1 MHRIKFFLILLIA
14 LMIIPSLSVKAE
26 TTSFYEGEYIQGI
39 WMNKYNPLNKI
50 TYYQTARF
58 FRENG
63 TNDFAYCIQPFEFFD
78 GASSYESTTNQTT
91 LSNVQREKVALIAH
105 FGYGYKNHTEPKW
118 YAITQLMI
126 WKASAEYGDYYFTN
140 SLNGDRINAYNAEIN
155 EINNLV
161 NNYNKL
167 PSIANQTYEL
177 VEDNY
182 YEIIDTNNVLSNYKT
197 NSDFI
202 TIDNNKLIVNNPKE
216 GNYEISL
223 IRKEDYYNKPLLFW
237 KSTTS
242 QNLVETG
249 DITSKE
255 IKINI
260 NVKKTSI
267 NLTKVDADTK
277 ETIPQGKASLDGALY
292 NLYDKEN
299 NYIDTLEII
308 NNTARI
314 ENLDYGTYYLK
325 EEKPGVGYN
334 IDDTIYE
341 LTINSDIPNIE
352 KILENKVIKAKVT
365 INKQYGDSN
374 NMSNEENISFNFYNS
389 KKELYTTE
397 TTNKDGI
404 IEIELPY
411 DTYSIEQLNTT
422 QGYKKTEP
430 LTIDIINS
438 EDINIQLKDYKIP
451 VPDTHTNNILEIIL
465 TILLTLLC

>member
-197 NSDFI
+197 NSLCLITFI
-202 TIDNNKLIVNNPKE
+202 I
-216 GNYEISL
+216 
-223 IRKEDYYNKPLLFW
+223 
-237 KSTTS
+237 
-242 QNLVETG
+242 
-249 DITSKE
+249 
-255 IKINI
+255 
-260 NVKKTSI
+260 
-267 NLTKVDADTK
+267 
-277 ETIPQGKASLDGALY
+277 
-292 NLYDKEN
+292 
-299 NYIDTLEII
+299 
-308 NNTARI
+308 
-314 ENLDYGTYYLK
+314 
-325 EEKPGVGYN
+325 
-334 IDDTIYE
+334 
-341 LTINSDIPNIE
+341 
-352 KILENKVIKAKVT
+352 
-365 INKQYGDSN
+365 
-374 NMSNEENISFNFYNS
+374 
-389 KKELYTTE
+389 
-397 TTNKDGI
+397 
-404 IEIELPY
+404 
-411 DTYSIEQLNTT
+411 
-422 QGYKKTEP
+422 
-430 LTIDIINS
+430 
-438 EDINIQLKDYKIP
+438 
-451 VPDTHTNNILEIIL
+451 
-465 TILLTLLC
+465 